1 MIRDIVVT
9 EKTEDRVKLVVVYT
23 AIILLSTFLLRFL
36 WNESLVKHITVLKPI
51 KSMLDTFLLS
61 IALMIIRGC

>member
-51 KSMLDTFLLS
+51 KSMLDAFLLS